1 MKSGL
6 AVMAIAGAAFAAGAA
21 QAQDDD
27 TALGSVYVRAG
38 AGYTFVNNWDQEFA
52 YNPDAVFI
60 TPPPTGQTIENG
72 DGLIFSAA
80 LGFDYADG
88 IRTELEYRYAATEFD
103 SVTLA
108 DPVLGPTPGAPVNDD
123 VTGHFLMSN
132 FYFDFNNDSRF
143 TPFIGGGVGGAFMEN
158 ENAQRDAALAL
169 QARAGVSYELSSG
182 FLADVEYV
190 YLRTNE
196 LSFGPDIDD
205 FEPGGPVG
213 PNIGGERYQASS
225 VMMSL
230 RKHF

>member
-6 AVMAIAGAAFAAGAA
+6 AFLAIASAALMTGAAE
-21 QAQDDD
+21 AQDDD
-27 TALGSVYVRAG
+27 AALGSVYVRAG
-38 AGYTFVNNWDQEFA
+38 AGYTFVNNWDQDFT
-52 YNPDAVFI
+52 YNPDAVFVM
-60 TPPPTGQTIENG
+60 PPPTGQTIENG
-72 DGLIFSAA
+72 DGVIFTGA

-103 SVTLA
+103 SVTL
-108 DPVLGPTPGAPVNDD
+108 
-123 VTGHFLMSN
+123 
-132 FYFDFNNDSRF
+132 
-143 TPFIGGGVGGAFMEN
+143 FIGGGVGGAFMEN
-158 ENAQRDAALAL
+158 ENGQRDAALAL

-205 FEPGGPVG
+205 FEPSGPVG
-213 PNIGGERYQASS
+213 PNIGDDRYQASS

>member
-6 AVMAIAGAAFAAGAA
+6 AFLAIASAALMTGAAE
-21 QAQDDD
+21 AQDDD
-27 TALGSVYVRAG
+27 AALGSVYVRAG
-38 AGYTFVNNWDQEFA
+38 AGYTFVNNWDQDFT
-52 YNPDAVFI
+52 YNPDAVFVM
-60 TPPPTGQTIENG
+60 PPPTGQTIENG
-72 DGLIFSAA
+72 DGVIFTGA

-108 DPVLGPTPGAPVNDD
+108 DPMLGPVAAVTANDD
-123 VTGHFLMSN
+123 IKGHFLMSN
-132 FYFDFNNDSRF
+132 FYFDFNNASRF

-158 ENAQRDAALAL
+158 ENGQRDAALAL

-205 FEPGGPVG
+205 FEPSGPVG
-213 PNIGGERYQASS
+213 PNIGDDRYQASS